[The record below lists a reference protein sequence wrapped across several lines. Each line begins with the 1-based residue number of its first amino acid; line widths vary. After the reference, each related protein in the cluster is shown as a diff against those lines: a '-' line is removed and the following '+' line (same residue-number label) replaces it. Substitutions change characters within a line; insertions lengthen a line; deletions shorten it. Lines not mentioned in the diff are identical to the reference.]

1 MWTRKRDASRTTEAA
16 GMQRQGQ
23 RAVRVKFD
31 VMREGKSVFAQPFVG
46 EVDENTALDLPGNVA
61 MRPGDEIHASL
72 QTREDGPW
80 QQVGSEI
87 RYRIREGAPFTFG
100 RALGLGNEPIDHG
113 TQLHLDGVAVFDR
126 VLSGE
131 ELRALSFRA
140 DAQ

>member
-1 MWTRKRDASRTTEAA
+1 VS
-16 GMQRQGQ
+16 
-23 RAVRVKFD
+23 FD
-31 VMREGKSVFAQPFVG
+31 VLREGTSLLARPFVG
-46 EVDENTALDLPGNVA
+46 EVNEKTTVDLPGNVE
-61 MRPGDEIHASL
+61 MRPGDEIRASL
-72 QTREDGPW
+72 QVRRDGQW

-126 VLSGE
+126 ILSGE

-140 DAQ
+140 DTQ